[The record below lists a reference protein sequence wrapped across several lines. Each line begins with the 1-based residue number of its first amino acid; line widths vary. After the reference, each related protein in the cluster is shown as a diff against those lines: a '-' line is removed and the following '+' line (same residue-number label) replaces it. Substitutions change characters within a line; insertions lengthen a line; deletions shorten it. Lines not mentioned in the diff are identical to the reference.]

1 MSEYEKA
8 LMNIPRDALQ
18 EIEEYEEQNIERRR
32 RSQKKRKFPSY
43 ADIIEAIKEISGGS
57 INRYTIDELYEAVLK
72 YLEEQGF
79 DTSMITE
86 NKFWRIV
93 TSLVNRGSL
102 RAELE

>member
-8 LMNIPRDALQ
+8 LMSIPKDVLQ
-18 EIEEYEEQNIERRR
+18 EIEEYEEQNIEKQRK
-32 RSQKKRKFPSY
+32 SQKKKKFPSY
-43 ADIIEAIKEISGGS
+43 ADIIEAVREISGGS
-57 INRYTIDELYEAVLK
+57 INRHTIDELYEAVLR

-93 TSLVNRGSL
+93 TSLVNRGL
-102 RAELE
+102 IKAKLE